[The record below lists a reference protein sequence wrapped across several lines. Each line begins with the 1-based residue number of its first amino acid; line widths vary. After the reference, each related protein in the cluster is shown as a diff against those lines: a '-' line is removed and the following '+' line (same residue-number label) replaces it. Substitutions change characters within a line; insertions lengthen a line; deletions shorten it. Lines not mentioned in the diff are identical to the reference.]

1 MKKNVILSIVL
12 LAIAGGVHAGGL
24 LTNTNHH
31 TNFAR
36 MMARGASRQIDAVYT
51 NPAGVAW
58 MDEGW
63 ALSICNQSAFQK
75 RDITAT
81 FPLFGYGSDEHTV
94 KYKGT
99 ASAPIIPAL
108 YGVFRKDKWALSAF
122 FGVVGGGGKCSFDK
136 GLPQF
141 DSQVMAAL
149 MAVPAAA
156 GGPITPDQYYIN
168 SSMDGSQFVYGLQLG
183 FSYKFNKHWS
193 AYAGGRVNYF
203 YGNYNGYV
211 TATHKALE
219 AIGSDKANL
228 VNLELDCD
236 QTGWGV
242 TPIIGVNFR
251 TGPVTLAAKYEFKT
265 NLNLEN
271 KTKKNSDPEGA
282 LKDFQHGV
290 NTPGDIPSILYIAA
304 GFDITPKLRAAVEYH
319 FFDDKH
325 ADMAAVN
332 GVPKNKYLKH
342 GTHEVL
348 AGVEYDINKTF
359 SVSCGAQHTDYGL
372 SDEYQTNTAFS
383 CDSWSVGF
391 GGSARVSKKVTINAG
406 YFWTM
411 YDDYKKVVP
420 AANPGGYN
428 GTTLAGQD
436 IYSRSNKVL
445 AVGVDLKF

>member
-1 MKKNVILSIVL
+1 MKKIFLLSFVIVSS
-12 LAIAGGVHAGGL
+12 AISSHAGGL
-24 LTNTNHH
+24 LSNTNQH
-31 TNFAR
+31 TNFSR

-63 ALSICNQSAFQK
+63 HISISNQSAFQK

-81 FPLFGYGSDEHTV
+81 FPLFAGDDHTR

-108 YGVFRKDKWALSAF
+108 YGVYSTNKWALSAF
-122 FGVVGGGGKCSFDK
+122 FGVVGGGGKCSFDE

-141 DSQVMAAL
+141 DSQVMAGL
-149 MAVPAAA
+149 MALPAEK
-156 GGPITPDQYYIN
+156 GGPITPDKYYIN
-168 SSMDGSQFVYGLQLG
+168 SAMNGSQFVYGLQLG
-183 FSYKFNKHWS
+183 FSYKFNNHWS

-203 YGNYNGYV
+203 YGNYSGHV
-211 TATHKALE
+211 KAIHHALGE
-219 AIGSDKANL
+219 EKPL

-236 QTGWGV
+236 QTGWGI

-251 TGPVTLAAKYEFKT
+251 TGPLTLAAKYEFKT

-271 KTKKNSDPEGA
+271 DTKANSDPEGA
-282 LKDFQHGV
+282 LKDFRHGV
-290 NTPGDIPSILYIAA
+290 NTPGDLPSILYIAA
-304 GFDITPKLRAAVEYH
+304 GYEITPKLRAALEYH

-325 ADMAAVN
+325 ADMATIN
-332 GVPKNKYLKH
+332 GVPKQKYLKH

-372 SDEYQTNTAFS
+372 SDDYQTNTAFS

-428 GTTLAGQD
+428 NTTLAGQD